1 MKSKSGFTFVE
12 LLIVIAIIAI
22 LAAIGIVSY
31 GHIRRT
37 AYDAKVDSM
46 LNQAEKAII
55 SFNTKNT
62 PPLDNSWNILAEM
75 KRQGYVDDRFLQQLN
90 DFAPIRRYGGSYATY
105 NNPLVVEWCGN
116 KKYLIYADS
125 YSGGLSESELKTKA
139 VNCQNS
145 KCSFLNRPVCSTGI
159 YETGKERHYRVKE
172 IDLKD

>member
-1 MKSKSGFTFVE
+1 MLFRSFDGATEQEILDMLKIAYPDDIAQAKGLTPTRTQAQKSKSGFTFVE

-22 LAAIGIVSY
+22 LGAIGIVSY

-37 AYDAKVDSM
+37 AYDSKVDSM

-90 DFAPIRRYGGSYATY
+90 DFAPIRRYEGSYIEDRKS
-105 NNPLVVEWCGN
+105 VV
-116 KKYLIYADS
+116 
-125 YSGGLSESELKTKA
+125 
-139 VNCQNS
+139 
-145 KCSFLNRPVCSTGI
+145 
-159 YETGKERHYRVKE
+159 
-172 IDLKD
+172 